1 VLGGLDAVF
10 RAGRMT
16 AVVGRSGSGKSTLVH
31 LLAGLERPTAG
42 SVVVAGVDLAGLD
55 RRGLAAHRRAHV
67 GLVTQEPGLTGTLT
81 ATENVELGL
90 ALRRAPGDRIAHAR
104 AALREVGLE
113 HRLDGRAATLSAGER
128 QRVAIA
134 RALAA
139 APALLLL
146 DEPTARIDEESARAA
161 VRLLLGLARA
171 RGIAVVCATHDPIA
185 VEAADDAIAL

>member
-1 VLGGLDAVF
+1 MLGGLDAVF

-42 SVVVAGVDLAGLD
+42 SVLVAGVDLAGLD

-90 ALRRAPGDRIAHAR
+90 ALGARRATASHTPARPCARSASSTAWTAAPPRSRPASASASPSPGAGRGSRPAAARRADGAHR
-104 AALREVGLE
+104 R
-113 HRLDGRAATLSAGER
+113 GER
-128 QRVAIA
+128 A
-134 RALAA
+134 
-139 APALLLL
+139 
-146 DEPTARIDEESARAA
+146 AA
-161 VRLLLGLARA
+161 VRLLLGLART